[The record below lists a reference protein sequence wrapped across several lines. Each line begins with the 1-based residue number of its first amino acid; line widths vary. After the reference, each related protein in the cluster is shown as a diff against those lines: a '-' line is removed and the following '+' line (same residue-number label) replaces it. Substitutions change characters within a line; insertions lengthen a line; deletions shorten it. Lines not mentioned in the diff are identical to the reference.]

1 MEQIRFQYFCVFFL
15 LFDKGI
21 LEFLRPHPNSVLN
34 VAISLGLRYLTRLR
48 VGLTKLH
55 GPKFCRNFGDS
66 RNPTCDWEN
75 Y

>member
-1 MEQIRFQYFCVFFL
+1 MEQVRFQYFCVFFL

-55 GPKFCRNFGDS
+55 GPKFYCNFVDS
-66 RNPTCDWEN
+66 LSPTYDWES